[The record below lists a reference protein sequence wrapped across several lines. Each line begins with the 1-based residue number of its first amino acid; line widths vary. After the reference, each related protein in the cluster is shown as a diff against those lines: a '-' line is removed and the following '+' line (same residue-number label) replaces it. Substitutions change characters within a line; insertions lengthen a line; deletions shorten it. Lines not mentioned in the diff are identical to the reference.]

1 MLLYIIVKTNVHC
14 YITCLQIKKLLFKI
28 TKIGEVELNTIL
40 KNIRILNSFISIF
53 AIAYLN
59 MSGQHFIILLY
70 IDNILN

>member
-14 YITCLQIKKLLFKI
+14 YITCLQIKKLLSKI
-28 TKIGEVELNTIL
+28 TKIGEVELNTIIL

-59 MSGQHFIILLY
+59 MSGQH
-70 IDNILN
+70 